1 MKEENIK
8 GEYQRKVD
16 KSLIPTCNIMGVNI
30 AAINMNWLLKYL
42 DENLSDIKGDYICVS
57 NVHTTVTS
65 YEDAAYCAVQ
75 NGGLMAIPDGGPLSS
90 VGRKRGYSDMDRTTG
105 PSLMGEIFKI
115 SAEKGYR
122 HYFYGS
128 TEETLKLLEEKL
140 QANYPGI
147 QIAGMYSPP
156 FRPLT
161 EEEDKNIIENINKTK
176 PDFVWRGLGAP
187 KQEKWMA
194 EHQGKID
201 GLMLGVGAGFDYY
214 AENIKRAPMWM
225 QKSNLE
231 WLYRLMQDPK
241 RLFKR
246 YFHTNTKFIWNLDVE
261 IAYAYQELNE
271 LPEGVELPAGRTKPW
286 GTGQAVL
293 ACKEVLHEPFAVIN
307 ADDYY
312 GKEAFVKLHDF
323 LVGYTPEKANQFCM
337 AGFILKNTLSENG
350 AVTRGICETNEEGYL
365 TAVHETSNIVKT
377 PEGAA
382 VDNDGQL
389 TSINAESYASMNM
402 WGLTPEFMQT
412 LEDGFKEFFA
422 NMGDKDILKA
432 EYLLPIYIDE
442 LLQAGRVSVK
452 VLDTNDKWFGV
463 TYKEDKDYVV
473 KSFAKLIENGVYQ
486 RSLFEDLI

>member
-1 MKEENIK
+1 MKKNLK
-8 GEYQRKVD
+8 NK
-16 KSLIPTCNIMGVNI
+16 KSLNI
-30 AAINMNWLLKYL
+30 AMLGHKRIPSREGGIEIVVEELATRMVTLGHKVTCYNR
-42 DENLSDIKGDYICVS
+42 SGHHVS
-57 NVHTTVTS
+57 GK
-65 YEDAAYCAVQ
+65 DF
-75 NGGLMAIPDGGPLSS
+75 DGGK
-90 VGRKRGYSDMDRTTG
+90 RKAYSMYELPICRD
-105 PSLMGEIFKI
+105 
-115 SAEKGYR
+115 YR
-122 HYFYGS
+122 
-128 TEETLKLLEEKL
+128 
-140 QANYPGI
+140 
-147 QIAGMYSPP
+147 
-156 FRPLT
+156 
-161 EEEDKNIIENINKTK
+161 D
-176 PDFVWRGLGAP
+176 
-187 KQEKWMA
+187 
-194 EHQGKID
+194 
-201 GLMLGVGAGFDYY
+201 
-214 AENIKRAPMWM
+214 
-225 QKSNLE
+225 
-231 WLYRLMQDPK
+231 
-241 RLFKR
+241 
-246 YFHTNTKFIWNLDVE
+246 
-261 IAYAYQELNE
+261 E

-312 GKEAFVKLHDF
+312 GKEAFVKLHNF
-323 LVGYTPEKANQFCM
+323 LVGYVPEKANQFCM

-473 KSFAKLIENGVYQ
+473 KSFARLIEAGVYQ
-486 RSLFEDLI
+486 KDLFEDLK

>member
-1 MKEENIK
+1 MNIVDWAQIISAVAAVGSFAGSVIVYRRTLNRERKLDTIKMLSEIRMKYPKIFGLSYEAKKKYIK
-8 GEYQRKVD
+8 E
-16 KSLIPTCNIMGVNI
+16 LEFFATGVNQKI
-30 AAINMNWLLKYL
+30 YDIKIVSKMSGSRLIYQYEKYL
-42 DENLSDIKGDYICVS
+42 KKIIKRIRKGKEDSKTYIEYEKMINKLKKYKKYKEKDDMKTTLVIMAAGIGSRFGGGIKQLAPVGLNGEIIMDYSIHDAIEAGFNKIVFIIRKDIKDAFKEAIGDRIEKIC
-57 NVHTTVTS
+57 N
-65 YEDAAYCAVQ
+65 
-75 NGGLMAIPDGGPLSS
+75 N
-90 VGRKRGYSDMDRTTG
+90 
-105 PSLMGEIFKI
+105 
-115 SAEKGYR
+115 
-122 HYFYGS
+122 
-128 TEETLKLLEEKL
+128 
-140 QANYPGI
+140 
-147 QIAGMYSPP
+147 
-156 FRPLT
+156 
-161 EEEDKNIIENINKTK
+161 
-176 PDFVWRGLGAP
+176 LG
-187 KQEKWMA
+187 
-194 EHQGKID
+194 
-201 GLMLGVGAGFDYY
+201 
-214 AENIKRAPMWM
+214 
-225 QKSNLE
+225 
-231 WLYRLMQDPK
+231 
-241 RLFKR
+241 
-246 YFHTNTKFIWNLDVE
+246 VE

-271 LPEGVELPAGRTKPW
+271 LPEGVELPTGRTKPW

-312 GKEAFVKLHDF
+312 GKEAFVKLHNF

-377 PEGAA
+377 PQGAA

-389 TSINAESYASMNM
+389 IPINAESYASMNM
-402 WGLTPEFMQT
+402 WGLTPEFVHI

-473 KSFAKLIENGVYQ
+473 KSFAKLIEDGVYQ
-486 RSLFEDLI
+486 RDLFKDLK